1 LRCYIVIS
9 ASDSL
14 EELETKVAPCLLV
27 VLAFGAL
34 VQSWENVSERPRG
47 RDYGGSKYG
56 CSVSS
61 MGYYILLESVLSL

>member
-1 LRCYIVIS
+1 MIS

-47 RDYGGSKYG
+47 KRLWRFQIW
-56 CSVSS
+56 
-61 MGYYILLESVLSL
+61 M